1 MSGSGAGL
9 DISVGNAQIN
19 PKSRA
24 WPMKI
29 LFVAD
34 LHQRQDWFEWVAR
47 QSTRYEMLAIAG
59 DLQDAFSDTSMHDQA
74 RTISEWLC
82 ALRTPTVVCSGNHD
96 YWVQDPRC
104 SIDVDAEAAWLRR
117 LRGRGNIVGVDRDCF
132 DINGLCVAVNG
143 WLQVPRF
150 LGRADVLVTHSPPA
164 GCDCAICDDDQDT
177 GDAEI
182 CSALDVYPP
191 RLLLAGHVHKP
202 ASLYGYWPMARE
214 GSTLVLVPGFDDTLP
229 SPAHWAIDTEIR
241 EARHSNGATVVF

>member
-19 PKSRA
+19 PKSHA
-24 WPMKI
+24 LPMKI

-96 YWVQDPRC
+96 YRHTDMRYRHEPITLANGVWIGACTFVGPGVEIGTDAVIAACAMVTKSLEGGWVYAGKPCRRVRQRWAE
-104 SIDVDAEAAWLRR
+104 DAEHTHHKRHPR
-117 LRGRGNIVGVDRDCF
+117 TP
-132 DINGLCVAVNG
+132 VAPPPTE
-143 WLQVPRF
+143 QVHPE
-150 LGRADVLVTHSPPA
+150 
-164 GCDCAICDDDQDT
+164 T
-177 GDAEI
+177 GE
-182 CSALDVYPP
+182 
-191 RLLLAGHVHKP
+191 
-202 ASLYGYWPMARE
+202 
-214 GSTLVLVPGFDDTLP
+214 
-229 SPAHWAIDTEIR
+229 
-241 EARHSNGATVVF
+241 